1 MFSLPIIQG
10 LIDRRMLVNFR
21 CDPAVIATL
30 LPPPF
35 RPKLV
40 RGFAIAGICL
50 IRLRHIRPR
59 KFPRAIGLSSE
70 NAAHRIA
77 VEWTDDAGQTREGVY
92 VPRRD
97 SSSMLNHL
105 VGGRIFPGVHH
116 HATFDVEE
124 RDGDLSVAF
133 RSDDGSASVRV
144 KARVAEALPRDSI
157 FQSLE
162 EASEFFRG
170 GSVGFSPRD
179 GGKVL
184 DGLELRT
191 VQWHVTPL
199 HVLDVHSSFFA
210 NPHVFPPGSAVFDN
224 ALLMRAI
231 EHEWHAFDS
240 SPGTP
245 GEVG

>member
-21 CDPAVIATL
+21 CDPAAVATL

-35 RPKLV
+35 KPKLV

-59 KFPRAIGLSSE
+59 RFPRAIGIGSE

-77 VEWTDDAGQTREGVY
+77 VEWTDDAGQRREGVY
-92 VPRRD
+92 IPRRD

-105 VGGRIFPGVHH
+105 VGGRLFPGMHH
-116 HATFDVEE
+116 HARFDVDEQ
-124 RDGDLSVAF
+124 DGELAVAF
-133 RSDDGSASVRV
+133 RSDDGSANVSV
-144 KARVAEALPRDSI
+144 KARIADSMPTDSI

-184 DGLELRT
+184 DGMELRT
-191 VQWHVTPL
+191 VQWQ
-199 HVLDVHSSFFA
+199 S
-210 NPHVFPPGSAVFDN
+210 
-224 ALLMRAI
+224 RRCR
-231 EHEWHAFDS
+231 
-240 SPGTP
+240 
-245 GEVG
+245 